1 MSTAISLSL
10 SLSIKKKQ
18 QNMILVNGYMQ
29 VETSNISNALKDSLD
44 HLNPIQIDHL
54 TIQKNYTELK
64 KMFTPNPLL
73 IKSIPF
79 CLYNIPIWHTSKENK
94 DFSIFYTK
102 LIINQWICTIVVK
115 SCVFDFVRFEKYKTP
130 TRTLYTDYDMCIVI
144 NEIAKGNNN
153 ELIECVYITE
163 KNPIDM

>member
-1 MSTAISLSL
+1 MSTAISL

-29 VETSNISNALKDSLD
+29 VETTNISNALKDTLD
-44 HLNPIQIDHL
+44 HLNPIQLDHL

-79 CLYNIPIWHTSKENK
+79 CLYDVPIWQTSKENK
-94 DFSIFYTK
+94 DSSIFYK
-102 LIINQWICTIVVK
+102 QLIINQWICTIVVK

-130 TRTLYTDYDMCIVI
+130 TRSLYTDYDMCIVI

-153 ELIECVYITE
+153 EILECGYITE

>member
-1 MSTAISLSL
+1 MTSL

-29 VETSNISNALKDSLD
+29 VETTMKDALD
-44 HLNPIQIDHL
+44 HINPIQLDNL
-54 TIQKNYTELK
+54 TIQKNYRELK

-79 CLYNIPIWHTSKENK
+79 CLYNTPIWHTSTKNN
-94 DFSIFYTK
+94 DSTILYTK

-115 SCVFDFVRFEKYKTP
+115 PCVFDFVRFEKYKTP
-130 TRTLYTDYDMCIVI
+130 TRSLYTDYNMGIII
-144 NEIAKGNNN
+144 NEDDAYNI
-153 ELIECVYITE
+153 LECGYITE

>member
-1 MSTAISLSL
+1 MTSL

-29 VETSNISNALKDSLD
+29 VETTMKDALD
-44 HLNPIQIDHL
+44 HINPIQLDNL
-54 TIQKNYTELK
+54 TIQKNYRELK

-79 CLYNIPIWHTSKENK
+79 CLYNTPIWHTSTKNN
-94 DFSIFYTK
+94 DSTILYTK

-115 SCVFDFVRFEKYKTP
+115 PCVFDFVRFEKYKTP
-130 TRTLYTDYDMCIVI
+130 TRSLYTDYNMGIVI
-144 NEIAKGNNN
+144 NEDDAYNI
-153 ELIECVYITE
+153 LECGYITE

>member
-1 MSTAISLSL
+1 MSTAISL

-18 QNMILVNGYMQ
+18 QNVLLVNGYMQ

-44 HLNPIQIDHL
+44 HLNPIQLDHL

-144 NEIAKGNNN
+144 NENAKGNNN
-153 ELIECVYITE
+153 EILECGYITE

>member
-1 MSTAISLSL
+1 MTSL

-18 QNMILVNGYMQ
+18 QNVLLVNGYMQ
-29 VETSNISNALKDSLD
+29 VETTMKDALDNINPIQLD
-44 HLNPIQIDHL
+44 HLI
-54 TIQKNYTELK
+54 IQKNYRELK

-79 CLYNIPIWHTSKENK
+79 CLYNTPIWHTSTKNN
-94 DFSIFYTK
+94 DSTILYTK

-115 SCVFDFVRFEKYKTP
+115 PCVFDFVRFEKYKTP
-130 TRTLYTDYDMCIVI
+130 TRSIYTDYDMCIVI
-144 NEIAKGNNN
+144 NENAKDDVN
-153 ELIECVYITE
+153 EILECGHISE